1 MANPN
6 WFVAKDYLNNKLAQL
21 QANDPKGNWTMET
34 MTKALEE
41 AGYKGD
47 DGLYKHF
54 TEFGMD
60 ENVSP
65 NAAFD
70 VSFYLAAKAKQLEA
84 LQPGTT

>member
-54 TEFGMD
+54 TELRLPKCCFRR
-60 ENVSP
+60 
-65 NAAFD
+65 
-70 VSFYLAAKAKQLEA
+70 
-84 LQPGTT
+84 